1 MPNNTNYGPR
11 ETDSFE
17 GRDTHVSMESMMASM
32 QALTEALSSQRE
44 EASMAGER
52 QATFAAEEDLKSFF
66 KMTVEEEKAREEG
79 LVTAPVPYFPH
90 SPCMTRARLRSL
102 TMPPDDELDEMGH
115 KEADEQLILEAQRL
129 AAAVKVMKEEL
140 ANLEAARLR
149 TTPGI
154 SDDDINLDLYSDS
167 VEESELKEG

>member
-1 MPNNTNYGPR
+1 M
-11 ETDSFE
+11 
-17 GRDTHVSMESMMASM
+17 
-32 QALTEALSSQRE
+32 
-44 EASMAGER
+44 
-52 QATFAAEEDLKSFF
+52 
-66 KMTVEEEKAREEG
+66 
-79 LVTAPVPYFPH
+79 
-90 SPCMTRARLRSL
+90 
-102 TMPPDDELDEMGH
+102 
-115 KEADEQLILEAQRL
+115 